1 MISIVKGRLV
11 PFAVSFTVSCLFFI
25 NVCDL
30 IFGCGCRSLW
40 SGADAMCN
48 VHLSASRHCPFC
60 SRGVAGYAAIMTLV
74 SAPQFA
80 VSMWTQ
86 WSRAARIVVCL
97 LLFPAA
103 MLVVGLAAGAYDGYW

>member
-1 MISIVKGRLV
+1 VKGRLV
-11 PFAVSFTVSCLFFI
+11 PFAVSFTVTCLFFI

-30 IFGCGCRSLW
+30 IFACGCRSLW

-80 VSMWTQ
+80 VSMWTR
-86 WSRAARIVVCL
+86 WSSAARIVVCL

-103 MLVVGLAAGAYDGYW
+103 MLAVGLAAGAYDGYW